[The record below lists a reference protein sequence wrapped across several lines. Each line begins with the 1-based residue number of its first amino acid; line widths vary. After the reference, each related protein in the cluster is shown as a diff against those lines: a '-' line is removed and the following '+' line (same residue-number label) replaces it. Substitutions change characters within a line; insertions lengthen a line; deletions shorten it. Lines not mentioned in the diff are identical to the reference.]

1 MKKYITATIDY
12 LSGSY
17 LVGRDGNLY
26 DVVLHA
32 PSTTFI
38 TRGIMHLSPTDAG
51 FLYKLNRISEQDV
64 EVILSYNFEYFL
76 VHEDHSDSAIL
87 MNSQFSK
94 WAELDY
100 VPQVKRIFD
109 KLTYSSSQPVNVDAR
124 FHQLNQKWYKW
135 LQDNFVK
142 LSVRNKVAEFR
153 ITSDN
158 GYDWND
164 IIIDDVILSYDW
176 RPGMKF
182 NILKESDSGYKSYF
196 YNASMDDILEQDN
209 LILSS
214 KYIDRFT
221 GEVL

>member
-1 MKKYITATIDY
+1 MKKYIKATTEY

-51 FLYKLNRISEQDV
+51 FLYRLGKISEYDV

-87 MNSQFSK
+87 MNSQFIE
-94 WAELDY
+94 WAELEY
-100 VPQVKRIFD
+100 MPAVKKIFN
-109 KLTYSSSQPVNVDAR
+109 KLAYSNEQPKDVGAK
-124 FHQLNQKWYKW
+124 FYQLNQKWYKW

-142 LSVRNKVAEFR
+142 LSVINKVAEFR
-153 ITSDN
+153 IMSDN

-176 RPGMKF
+176 KPGMKF
-182 NILKESDSGYKSYF
+182 NILKESDNGYKSYF
-196 YNASMDDILEQDN
+196 YNASIDDILEQDS

-214 KYIDRFT
+214 EYIDRFT